1 MTGKTFPLVY
11 DDNDTIDE
19 VKTKISYNTGI
30 PANQQQLMLD
40 DEVLKDCF
48 HIADIYHIADGV
60 TIQLIVKP
68 TITIHLYCHNDVSSD
83 CAYHLDNVF
92 LYDCDVGIVRDTVT
106 TEIGA
111 EFKAPIEM
119 RFRGEKLLD
128 GLLLSDYN
136 IENNDVLYVSDGA
149 GDEYGYVMRH
159 DTNPIFFP
167 VLVKVKQVEMD
178 YDVVYLNNVDG
189 LDDLRIIVD
198 AKSQID
204 TIKKA
209 VCEAFYKDFGGEN
222 IVDPATLTLYFRSTV
237 MLNGTL
243 ADYGYNSEHDY
254 LYVEGEEPVLNRK
267 KKKRVLAK
275 CVSIYIY
282 IYINIVIIIA
292 ITITITIAIAIAIA
306 LPASPR
312 LAETKPHHSCHHP

>member
-19 VKTKISYNTGI
+19 VKTNISYNTGI

-40 DEVLKDCF
+40 DEVLKDCYR
-48 HIADIYHIADGV
+48 YHIADGV

-111 EFKAPIEM
+111 ELRGPIEM

-189 LDDLRIIVD
+189 HYVDDVERIIVD

-254 LYVEGEEPVLNRK
+254 LYVEGAEPVLNRK
-267 KKKRVLAK
+267 KKKEGLGKMRKHL
-275 CVSIYIY
+275 YIY
-282 IYINIVIIIA
+282 IYKHCYYYCYYYYYYYCYCYCYCSSCFS
-292 ITITITIAIAIAIA
+292 A
-306 LPASPR
+306 LD
-312 LAETKPHHSCHHP
+312 